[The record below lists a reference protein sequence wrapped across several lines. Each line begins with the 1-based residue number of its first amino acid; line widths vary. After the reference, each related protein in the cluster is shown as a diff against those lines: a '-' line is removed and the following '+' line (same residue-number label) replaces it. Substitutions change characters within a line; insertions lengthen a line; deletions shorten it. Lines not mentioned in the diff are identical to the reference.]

1 MNLIIRHPHA
11 PRRRVG
17 VRIALLLL
25 LLLAVLLVTSGAATR
40 EPAMNSNDA
49 GVAVRYIEGTVHGFL
64 KLGTPG
70 GEVLGHGDLFQTV
83 KDGAIHSR
91 MVFHLKGSVFDE
103 RVSYTQNG
111 VFRLQTYRLTQSGPL
126 FDRDMDIT
134 LSGSGAYLVKSKS
147 HDDGKE
153 SVEEGKLELP
163 ADVYNGMVTTIAKN
177 LPSGGNIHYVAFTPK
192 PQIIDLEFEP
202 AGMSQVTVGA
212 HREKVQH
219 LLVKPHLGL
228 VKRSLAKLLGKSPP
242 DGDLWIV
249 REEVPAFVRW
259 DGPLGGH
266 VRRIDITSP
275 GWPKE

>member
-1 MNLIIRHPHA
+1 MTSITRHPYTPRRHGMRVALLVLFLLCVLFVSSAAA
-11 PRRRVG
+11 PRE
-17 VRIALLLL
+17 
-25 LLLAVLLVTSGAATR
+25 SAT
-40 EPAMNSNDA
+40 NDA
-49 GVAVRYIEGTVHGFL
+49 GVPVKYLEGTVHGFL

-70 GEVLGHGDLFQTV
+70 GEVLGHGDLFQIV
-83 KDGAIHSR
+83 KDGAIQSR

-103 RVSYTQNG
+103 RVTYTQNG
-111 VFRLQTYRLTQSGPL
+111 VFRLQSYRLTQSGPL

-134 LSGSGAYLVKSKS
+134 LSGSGAFTVKSRS
-147 HDDGKE
+147 HDGDGKE
-153 SVEEGKLELP
+153 EIQEGKLDLP

-177 LPSGGNIHYVAFTPK
+177 LPAGGNIHYVAFTPK

-202 AGMSQVTVGA
+202 AGMSQVTVGS

-228 VKRSLAKLLGKSPP
+228 VKRSLAKLVGKSPP

-249 REEVPAFVRW
+249 RDEVPAFVRW